1 MALIEQSIGA
11 LLPEVA
17 IVLWQQQGLQ
27 IRRIVDRMRP
37 GIRSQKL
44 EVVREALLQ
53 IQIHRVVLRIAVGH
67 LGVDRS
73 ERRNSTWRPQR
84 AGDESVESSRRK
96 SRECLHEEVVRRRRA
111 EEVGCCGLYHSSA
124 RPLRDK
130 S

>member
-37 GIRSQKL
+37 GIRSQEL

-73 ERRNSTWRPQR
+73 ERRDGTWRPQS
-84 AGDESVESSRRK
+84 AGDEGVESGWRK
-96 SRECLHEEVVRRRRA
+96 SRERMHGEVVRGRGRG
-111 EEVGCCGLYHSSA
+111 EVRGGSL
-124 RPLRDK
+124 K
-130 S
+130 F